1 MERTEF
7 DKTRLAFRRATESGK
22 RLAHTLA
29 MASLRH
35 FAKHGDTSYIA
46 DFYGD
51 LTGTGKNFIRAG
63 AFMKWLVAYTPVKM
77 EQKKFLKDQERA
89 TALNWSDEAACEA
102 LIAKAEAV
110 PFWDFDPEATIT
122 NFKASD
128 VIAAVEKLVK
138 RFENESKSK
147 PEDDAAKAVVLQL
160 KDYVTTLKQ
169 AA

>member
-1 MERTEF
+1 MERIEF
-7 DKTRLAFRRATESGK
+7 DKTRLAFRKATESGK
-22 RLAHTLA
+22 KLAHTLA
-29 MASLRH
+29 MASVRH
-35 FAKHGDTSYIA
+35 FAEHGDTSYIA
-46 DFYGD
+46 DFYSD
-51 LTGTGKNFIRAG
+51 LRGAGKNFIRSS
-63 AFMKWLVAYTPVKM
+63 AFLKWLVAHAPVKL
-77 EQKKFLKDQERA
+77 EQNKFVKDQEQA
-89 TALNWSDEAACEA
+89 TALNWSDQAAREA

-110 PFWDFDPEATIT
+110 SFWDFDPEATIT